1 MKQETGKKSKLW
13 LWIVL
18 AVVALLAVAGVA
30 VAMLGLFGPS
40 EAPSTEPTETKPV
53 SEVYW
58 NVDRVQFTQDS
69 ETGLSTREKGED
81 GLYHFR
87 FASQGKLMEI
97 ATADKQLV
105 NFIDTM
111 DACGLQLDAD
121 GLIID
126 VYDVKDIA
134 VETAKSFYVKNI
146 NGNTVTVNSS
156 IAMNG
161 MDITFEMS
169 DSTYV
174 MDVRQGT
181 ETLGEVV
188 GIDVMDVVCVYGSEE
203 NPAESVFLMERPESS
218 PLYLRIDRFYNSA
231 EASTTRVPDENGV
244 YTIPFSLAGEIL
256 QLKCKDKNIVTAIDV
271 GTDAKQVMGLT
282 FDEEGYITGTIT
294 AATAARA
301 KLACQVYH
309 VTAMNGT
316 AVEATRK
323 MTGSEQG
330 KVVNFNLTEET
341 VIIMGEDG
349 CCHFIGERVPDLQ
362 MNDRIICWTDMN
374 NNALYIYIARR
385 QVHDIPMYYNFE
397 KKSVDAEKVTTRL
410 PNESGYYVFNLASK
424 GKVVTVKTKDK
435 ALASKIDAD
444 SYQFFGLKV
453 EKGIVKEYYNKDCLT
468 GGYGIGGT
476 TRYVTQ
482 VMATIVQISGS
493 SKFDSFANY
502 ILTPNTEIYDMTQDP
517 GTKVGSKTTLQLGD
531 RIIAARDVENNMT
544 HVYVLDRYYKG
555 CKIYY
560 NESRKYSST
569 TLETTRVPLADG
581 EYAGYYEYVMY
592 CEGKKVKVY
601 TKDKAIATAIDLQNV
616 PIVAMKVS
624 NNIVKAAY
632 PAISAVMY
640 GAKKFNNNYVGEI
653 TADKTVSCYYFSN
666 GERKEASASYKMAS
680 NCQIYNVSTNYN
692 KSRGEKATLKVGDKI
707 QAILN
712 YQTGELTHIWILSR
726 AINAPLYLH
735 TNRVAPTNGITNRVP
750 DADGYYSVDLFVDG
764 KIKTFRTKD
773 AELMGRVDTYG
784 SETFFTMQV
793 KGDIIQ
799 KVDAASASIHA
810 VNTIVS
816 HQDVMK
822 ISGKT
827 ITTQRKRPGQSN
839 TGATKEFTYSSKT
852 KIYNVSYYAGE
863 ARWKEAKLKKGDRI
877 IAYGDK
883 EGNISYI
890 FIMYPGMHE
899 KGYESKCPHCNKT
912 VWWEPWTGSAIT
924 TAGDQIVHYYQPADY
939 ERSNQ
944 GTIGKNV
951 NSDNSIPRFTAVFDM
966 NGKTLTTTGG
976 RNFLVYYDLIIVDTV
991 GGGVLESNGYQGGA
1005 GGNFMVSGGTVTI
1018 NNGVTLRQNDSP
1030 DALASNGGNFVVSN
1044 LEVKETGKTLVGKVT
1059 LNDAKLEAWDCVD
1072 GGNIKLNA
1080 GTELTIKKATITGGD
1095 IQVAADAKVKLNG
1108 SNIKIE
1114 GEGINLTS
1122 GAKIA
1127 ESKLSGSSKVTIQ
1140 ANGIFTEKLSNANEQ
1155 KAFYVSEFKYY
1166 PIEVR
1171 DSALWTDRD
1180 PSKPDYVKEPEIPA
1194 LPEVMKVDNTAL
1206 TLDANKQAKCPVC
1219 NEVVTWTALTD
1230 NTASHVLANGH
1241 YYLPADIN
1249 YEAADMPYIQIK
1261 SGGVACLHLND
1272 KNLIA
1277 TNAQVAHV
1285 NGTLSIMGNGT
1296 VSGNGFANYE
1306 LISTK
1311 RPDLHAATIEANGS
1325 KAVVNLYGGTY
1336 VKSAENDARIAPVY
1350 KSEKVQEV
1358 NCANYIVEVHG
1369 NGGTI
1374 NMFEGAVI
1382 DGRNVTKKGT
1392 VVSYW
1397 GMFNL
1402 YGGTVYGGT
1411 TTAVQ
1416 AGNWTDS
1423 KSGGVSIYGGTV
1435 QAGSG
1440 AAVSAGGVTNG
1451 PATLNIYGGQINGN
1465 TTYDSE
1471 TKLVLAGNPVLT
1483 KLTQPSTKIAP
1494 YYGLI
1499 TLGKLTEGAYIP
1511 ITGSEAI
1518 SFQNENA
1525 ADYVKYFISLT
1536 DTEIVHQNFAVSFY
1550 YVPDPELPEVPAVM
1564 PAVTEDLQ
1572 FIGETNWALCPLC
1585 KEYVKWTPVTQKMYG
1600 AAQINGGSTLPAGAH
1615 YYLAEDIT
1623 YTGTAVFM
1631 NAPGGSNENIA
1642 CFHLNG
1648 HNFTGTNANFAH
1660 GSYGHLNI
1668 LGTGIVAGNGKNGA
1682 TITINTNKDFGA
1694 GIYLH
1699 SGTYTKVAG
1708 NEAGVVQVNSN
1719 GGRIWVGPDATI
1731 KTSIGQLAAKVA
1743 GGNFEI
1749 NGTLAIEGTVEGGYV
1764 QSVEALT
1771 KGGAVILELK
1781 NADLQGG
1788 AKIAKDTKFGLI
1800 GNTKVEKLDMTSG
1813 AQIIHSELSGDAKV
1827 TVKANGIFTA
1837 ALENVEAQKAFYAPI
1852 VGYRAVEIKDGALWT
1867 EDDPDVAE
1875 EEEIV
1880 FPDVPAKP
1888 VTPAITK
1895 VDNSDLVLDAENKAK
1910 CPVCGEVVVW
1920 TAITEVSTESHGYE
1934 FVGDGHY
1941 YLANDITYDVD
1952 GGTAMGI
1959 WYNSE
1964 YKGMPAC
1971 LHLNGHNITAT
1982 KGIAIFGGME
1992 LNIMG
1997 NGIVSGNRNSAS
2009 QGSALQLNSGGAIVN
2024 VYGGTYTKNTDNGN
2038 SPVVNIGAAGNTLN
2052 IFDSVVIDSRGAKGN
2067 TVQATW
2073 GTLNIFGGE
2082 IYGGNSGYCVYATYS
2097 SEKCATI
2104 NIMGGKVIAG
2114 SYSTLGASGSA
2125 TVKPSMN
2132 VYGGEILGGAAVS
2145 VNAKFSVSGNPIM
2158 TRLVV
2163 NKNAKLIVGEL
2174 TEGASIAVLAEGV
2187 FTEPCMDA
2195 AQIVEKG
2202 YIAPFKGYDPI
2213 TVEKYAMS
2221 TVKTGSTVE
2230 PEDPKPEDPQP
2241 EPEKVIDNSNLTFT
2255 DGNKAKCPVCEKE
2268 VEWTAITQATHGT
2281 AGIGEIK
2288 DADMHYYLAEDL
2300 TYTGE
2305 TLFVQAPGTAKTACF
2320 HLNGHN
2326 ITSETQRVFFGFAGV
2341 LNIVGN
2347 GNVSSGYN
2355 KANEGA
2361 TIAINTSGKG
2371 GAVNI
2376 YGGTYTKAASAV
2388 DSSVIAIHSN
2398 GGKIYLA
2405 KDVKVVAVD
2414 AQPAVLFGKAALRS
2428 SELIVE
2434 GATIE
2439 GLIKTVSPAANTESK
2454 SVTDTAGISKIELTD
2469 AKVDSVSL
2477 AKGVSFTVAG
2487 DTVIKKLDVAAEALI
2502 TLGELTE
2509 NASITVKANG
2519 VFSEPSDS
2527 ASKYA
2532 RNNYFVP
2539 VEGYKSITV
2548 VNNALFTEEGV
2559 DAGEYVPA
2567 AKPVATVGGQNVS
2580 DEVWANVVKAGEI
2593 QYKANK
2599 FSLDADNKA
2608 ECPVCGEV
2616 VEWVEATYP
2625 GQKTDENGKYHF
2637 YIDADTEV
2645 KKNYNW
2651 ATLNGKNMSMCIM
2664 LLNEDTVKD
2673 IGGLMGVRGSSN
2685 GCTYNIMGYGVLT
2698 TDGTKTSDGN
2708 FGLISVQGTNNTIN
2722 LYGGTYLS
2730 TESCV
2735 DAEGVP
2741 NSATINVRGKG
2752 GHVINMYDGVVIGP
2766 ATQDLTK
2773 EYYNVR
2779 IASQAADVALTFNMY
2794 GGVIRNGVTN
2804 NAKTGGNV
2812 HLHYDSK
2819 YTGTKPTFNMYGGLI
2834 SNGSYVQGDG
2844 IESVTANGGNIYA
2857 GAGSQLSIYGGLI
2870 SGGKVNGTG
2879 GNIVAIDSSVSK
2891 ISINGGTI
2899 KDGQAKN
2906 GGNIYATAAVEINAF
2921 ALIEGGHA
2929 TANGGNIYITGN
2941 KKTVTQASGSEI
2953 RNGTCGG
2960 NGGGNVF
2967 VNAGAI
2973 YNMNGGKI
2981 YDGKNT
2987 STSGKDENAGNV
2999 LIQGLRKELD
3009 KEAQT
3014 EEFTDAYFNMAGDAE
3029 IYGGIAPNQGGNI
3042 RVYIGT
3048 FTMTDNAKVHGGD
3061 GQDKDGSVDDI
3072 WLVDGNLVMSG
3083 NAAVVASETSG
3094 ASVSVAPYRRNNTIT
3109 LSGNA
3114 SITGGAKPLSVS
3126 KGSHANYK
3134 TPIYNTLQIANDW
3147 TGTATVDFT
3156 TAYKVDETIDALDG
3170 ICGTITDG
3178 VLTAGGS
3185 FTGKLYSLDAAGA
3198 LIQGVDGKLT
3208 VVAGEPVPEETKV
3221 EETNALVAF
3230 LRNLVSF

>member
-1 MKQETGKKSKLW
+1 
-13 LWIVL
+13 
-18 AVVALLAVAGVA
+18 
-30 VAMLGLFGPS
+30 
-40 EAPSTEPTETKPV
+40 
-53 SEVYW
+53 
-58 NVDRVQFTQDS
+58 
-69 ETGLSTREKGED
+69 
-81 GLYHFR
+81 
-87 FASQGKLMEI
+87 
-97 ATADKQLV
+97 
-105 NFIDTM
+105 
-111 DACGLQLDAD
+111 
-121 GLIID
+121 
-126 VYDVKDIA
+126 
-134 VETAKSFYVKNI
+134 
-146 NGNTVTVNSS
+146 
-156 IAMNG
+156 
-161 MDITFEMS
+161 
-169 DSTYV
+169 
-174 MDVRQGT
+174 
-181 ETLGEVV
+181 
-188 GIDVMDVVCVYGSEE
+188 
-203 NPAESVFLMERPESS
+203 
-218 PLYLRIDRFYNSA
+218 
-231 EASTTRVPDENGV
+231 
-244 YTIPFSLAGEIL
+244 
-256 QLKCKDKNIVTAIDV
+256 
-271 GTDAKQVMGLT
+271 
-282 FDEEGYITGTIT
+282 
-294 AATAARA
+294 
-301 KLACQVYH
+301 
-309 VTAMNGT
+309 
-316 AVEATRK
+316 
-323 MTGSEQG
+323 
-330 KVVNFNLTEET
+330 VNFNLTEET
-341 VIIMGEDG
+341 VIVMGEDG

-385 QVHDIPMYYNFE
+385 QVHDIPMYYNFR
-397 KKSVDAEKVTTRL
+397 KMSVDAQKVTTRL
-410 PNESGYYVFNLASK
+410 PNESGYYVFELASK

-453 EKGIVKEYYNKDCLT
+453 EKGIVKEYYSKDCLT

-476 TRYVTQ
+476 TRFVTQ

-502 ILTPNTEIYDMTQDP
+502 ILTPNTEIYDMTGDP
-517 GTKVGSKTTLQLGD
+517 GTKIGAKTTLKLGD

-569 TLETTRVPLADG
+569 TLETTRTPDA
-581 EYAGYYEYVMY
+581 EGYYVYTVY
-592 CEGKKVKVY
+592 CEGKKMEVK
-601 TKDKAIATAIDLQNV
+601 TKDKAIASVIDRQNV

-624 NNIVKAAY
+624 NGIVKAAY

-680 NCQIYNVSTNYN
+680 NCQIYNVGNNYN
-692 KSRGEKATLKVGDKI
+692 KSRGEKTTLKVGDKI

-726 AINAPLYLH
+726 AMNAPLYMH
-735 TNRVAPTNGITNRVP
+735 TNRVSPTNGITNRVP

-784 SETFFTMQV
+784 SETFFTMTV

-799 KVDAASASIHA
+799 KVDSNSSSVYA

-827 ITTQRKRPGQSN
+827 ITTERKRPGQSN

-883 EGNISYI
+883 EGNVSYI
-890 FIMYPGMHE
+890 FIMYPALHE

-924 TAGDQIVHYYQPADY
+924 TAVDQIVHYYQPADY
-939 ERSNQ
+939 ERSSQ
-944 GTIGKNV
+944 GTIGRNV

-991 GGGVLESNGYQGGA
+991 GGGVLESNGYQGGS
-1005 GGNFMVSGGTVTI
+1005 GGNFMVAGGTVTI

-1044 LEVKETGKTLVGKVT
+1044 LEVKETGKTLTGKVI
-1059 LNDAKLEAWDCVD
+1059 LNDAKLEAWDCTD

-1080 GTELTIKKATITGGD
+1080 GTELTVKKATITGGD

-1114 GEGINLTS
+1114 GEGIDLTS

-1249 YEAADMPYIQIK
+1249 YEAADMPYIQVK

-1296 VSGNGFANYE
+1296 VSGNGFASME

-1336 VKSAENDARIAPVY
+1336 VKSAENDERIAPIF

-1374 NMFEGAVI
+1374 NMFEGAVV
-1382 DGRNVTKKGT
+1382 DGRNVTKRGA
-1392 VVSYW
+1392 VMSYW

-1440 AAVSAGGVTNG
+1440 AAVGAGGVTNG

-1483 KLTQPSTKIAP
+1483 KLTQPGTKIAP

-1511 ITGSEAI
+1511 VTGTEAI

-1600 AAQINGGSTLPAGAH
+1600 EARLNGGNGLGGGEH

-1623 YTGTAVFM
+1623 YTGTSAFM
-1631 NAPGGSNENIA
+1631 NAPAGNKERIA

-1648 HNFTGTNANFAH
+1648 HNFTATNANVAH

-1668 LGTGIVAGNGKNGA
+1668 LGTGTVAGNGKNGA
-1682 TITINTNKDFGA
+1682 TITINTDKDLGA

-1708 NEAGVVQVNSN
+1708 NEAGVVQVNVN

-1731 KTSIGQLAAKVA
+1731 QTKLGQLAAKVA

-1749 NGTLAIEGTVEGGYV
+1749 NGTLSIEGTVEGGYV
-1764 QSVEALT
+1764 QSDAAT
-1771 KGGAVILELK
+1771 GKSTGAVILELK

-1800 GNTKVEKLDMTSG
+1800 GNTKIEKLDMTSG
-1813 AQIIHSELSGDAKV
+1813 AQIMHSELSGDAKV

-1880 FPDVPAKP
+1880 FPDIPAKP

-1941 YLANDITYDVD
+1941 YLANNITYE
-1952 GGTAMGI
+1952 GTGTALGI

-1964 YKGMPAC
+1964 YKGRPAC

-1982 KGIAIFGGME
+1982 NGSAIFGGME

-1997 NGIVSGNRNSAS
+1997 NGIVSGNKDSAS

-2082 IYGGNSGYCVYATYS
+2082 IYGGTSVAS
-2097 SEKCATI
+2097 SNHNVWAAGDQGVLCFT
-2104 NIMGGKVIAG
+2104 GGLIKGLDG
-2114 SYSTLGASGSA
+2114 SNASGTA
-2125 TVKPSMN
+2125 ITVGTGSTM
-2132 VYGGEILGGAAVS
+2132 YLGGNAVAKRDDGINKSLIYNYNGKLYVLNDFTGSAS
-2145 VNAKFSVSGNPIM
+2145 VKFASSYTAGTTLADTM
-2158 TRLVV
+2158 AQCGSLV
-2163 NKNAKLIVGEL
+2163 
-2174 TEGASIAVLAEGV
+2174 EGV
-2187 FTEPCMDA
+2187 FTA
-2195 AQIVEKG
+2195 G
-2202 YIAPFKGYDPI
+2202 
-2213 TVEKYAMS
+2213 
-2221 TVKTGSTVE
+2221 GS
-2230 PEDPKPEDPQP
+2230 
-2241 EPEKVIDNSNLTFT
+2241 
-2255 DGNKAKCPVCEKE
+2255 
-2268 VEWTAITQATHGT
+2268 
-2281 AGIGEIK
+2281 
-2288 DADMHYYLAEDL
+2288 
-2300 TYTGE
+2300 
-2305 TLFVQAPGTAKTACF
+2305 
-2320 HLNGHN
+2320 
-2326 ITSETQRVFFGFAGV
+2326 
-2341 LNIVGN
+2341 
-2347 GNVSSGYN
+2347 
-2355 KANEGA
+2355 
-2361 TIAINTSGKG
+2361 
-2371 GAVNI
+2371 
-2376 YGGTYTKAASAV
+2376 
-2388 DSSVIAIHSN
+2388 
-2398 GGKIYLA
+2398 
-2405 KDVKVVAVD
+2405 
-2414 AQPAVLFGKAALRS
+2414 
-2428 SELIVE
+2428 
-2434 GATIE
+2434 
-2439 GLIKTVSPAANTESK
+2439 
-2454 SVTDTAGISKIELTD
+2454 
-2469 AKVDSVSL
+2469 
-2477 AKGVSFTVAG
+2477 
-2487 DTVIKKLDVAAEALI
+2487 
-2502 TLGELTE
+2502 
-2509 NASITVKANG
+2509 
-2519 VFSEPSDS
+2519 
-2527 ASKYA
+2527 
-2532 RNNYFVP
+2532 
-2539 VEGYKSITV
+2539 
-2548 VNNALFTEEGV
+2548 
-2559 DAGEYVPA
+2559 
-2567 AKPVATVGGQNVS
+2567 
-2580 DEVWANVVKAGEI
+2580 
-2593 QYKANK
+2593 
-2599 FSLDADNKA
+2599 
-2608 ECPVCGEV
+2608 
-2616 VEWVEATYP
+2616 
-2625 GQKTDENGKYHF
+2625 
-2637 YIDADTEV
+2637 
-2645 KKNYNW
+2645 
-2651 ATLNGKNMSMCIM
+2651 
-2664 LLNEDTVKD
+2664 
-2673 IGGLMGVRGSSN
+2673 
-2685 GCTYNIMGYGVLT
+2685 
-2698 TDGTKTSDGN
+2698 
-2708 FGLISVQGTNNTIN
+2708 
-2722 LYGGTYLS
+2722 
-2730 TESCV
+2730 
-2735 DAEGVP
+2735 
-2741 NSATINVRGKG
+2741 
-2752 GHVINMYDGVVIGP
+2752 
-2766 ATQDLTK
+2766 
-2773 EYYNVR
+2773 
-2779 IASQAADVALTFNMY
+2779 
-2794 GGVIRNGVTN
+2794 
-2804 NAKTGGNV
+2804 
-2812 HLHYDSK
+2812 
-2819 YTGTKPTFNMYGGLI
+2819 YTGTLMNEQTDVVKIL
-2834 SNGSYVQGDG
+2834 
-2844 IESVTANGGNIYA
+2844 
-2857 GAGSQLSIYGGLI
+2857 GA
-2870 SGGKVNGTG
+2870 
-2879 GNIVAIDSSVSK
+2879 
-2891 ISINGGTI
+2891 
-2899 KDGQAKN
+2899 
-2906 GGNIYATAAVEINAF
+2906 E
-2921 ALIEGGHA
+2921 
-2929 TANGGNIYITGN
+2929 
-2941 KKTVTQASGSEI
+2941 
-2953 RNGTCGG
+2953 
-2960 NGGGNVF
+2960 
-2967 VNAGAI
+2967 
-2973 YNMNGGKI
+2973 
-2981 YDGKNT
+2981 
-2987 STSGKDENAGNV
+2987 
-2999 LIQGLRKELD
+2999 
-3009 KEAQT
+3009 
-3014 EEFTDAYFNMAGDAE
+3014 
-3029 IYGGIAPNQGGNI
+3029 
-3042 RVYIGT
+3042 
-3048 FTMTDNAKVHGGD
+3048 
-3061 GQDKDGSVDDI
+3061 
-3072 WLVDGNLVMSG
+3072 
-3083 NAAVVASETSG
+3083 
-3094 ASVSVAPYRRNNTIT
+3094 
-3109 LSGNA
+3109 
-3114 SITGGAKPLSVS
+3114 
-3126 KGSHANYK
+3126 
-3134 TPIYNTLQIANDW
+3134 
-3147 TGTATVDFT
+3147 
-3156 TAYKVDETIDALDG
+3156 
-3170 ICGTITDG
+3170 
-3178 VLTAGGS
+3178 
-3185 FTGKLYSLDAAGA
+3185 GA
-3198 LIQGVDGKLT
+3198 LVLDQLP
-3208 VVAGEPVPEETKV
+3208 AAE
-3221 EETNALVAF
+3221 
-3230 LRNLVSF
+3230 